1 MVLSSLDKL
10 SLRPSGEKASIP
22 RGRAASSPPVCIV
35 RFRMK
40 SHYLTFQTA
49 LSMQR
54 LWLVWRLVILR
65 SIEHSSMS
73 MIRRSRSSAFATLL
87 GEKRL
92 AFSNFANVLCAE
104 YPGLLRTGLLG
115 LSRILAIPEEPSSN
129 HFFE

>member
-1 MVLSSLDKL
+1 
-10 SLRPSGEKASIP
+10 
-22 RGRAASSPPVCIV
+22 
-35 RFRMK
+35 
-40 SHYLTFQTA
+40 
-49 LSMQR
+49 MQR